1 MFTMSK
7 NFYSQNH
14 LTELN
19 QLKHMTPDQLHA
31 YSEFS
36 STVLK
41 EGTLSRKEKVI
52 IAVAIAHAKNDPY
65 SIYIHT
71 RTAKAEEV
79 SLEELA
85 EAVFVASA
93 LEAGGAV
100 AHSSHM
106 QDAFDT
112 NAPQAFYDRSNGK
125 KLQNLNEWVPEG
137 YKAYSDFSSAVMKAG
152 KVSAKLKEIIA
163 VSVAH
168 VTECPYCIDA
178 HTKKA
183 EKNGATKKELSEAI
197 LVTSAVLAGGA
208 YAHMVNLIQSY
219 EEEK

>member
-1 MFTMSK
+1 MS
-7 NFYSQNH
+7 NSLYQQEN
-14 LTELN
+14 LTKLN
-19 QLKHMTPDQLHA
+19 QLKHLAPEQLHA
-31 YSEFS
+31 YSEFN
-36 STVLK
+36 STVLQD
-41 EGTLSRKEKVI
+41 GALSRKEKII
-52 IAVAIAHAKNDPY
+52 IAVAIAHAKEDAY

-85 EAVFVASA
+85 EAVFVSSA

-106 QDAFDT
+106 QNASDP
-112 NAPQAFYDRSNGK
+112 NAPDAFYDKSNVK
-125 KLQNLNEWVPEG
+125 KLNNLKEWAPDG
-137 YKAYSDFSSAVMKAG
+137 YKAYSDFSAAAMKEG
-152 KVSAKLKEIIA
+152 KLSAKLKEIIA
-163 VSVAH
+163 VGTAH

-183 EKNGATKKELSEAI
+183 EKNGATKEELSEAI
-197 LVTSAVLAGGA
+197 LVTSAVLAGGP